1 MGSIKMTKT
10 ELDNLINEEAQKV
23 KKEFLLKKQLN
34 EIEKELKVLK
44 EVHAGADMNPGADGV
59 HAGQKTPVF
68 TKKGSHL
75 VEDDVEDMA
84 TADVEPEG
92 NEEMVADEDVAIE
105 KGKLLDAIK
114 ELGKQLNLTGVIDFD
129 AVEEVPGEE
138 DSIEIDTD
146 DISGDEENG
155 ENIAPENSDVEVVT
169 GADDA
174 VGGEESEESEEE
186 AAEEAGLDEC
196 GDAAVAENI
205 PAEKETIMESPENT
219 RKKERLAEEVNRWKF
234 LAGM

>member
-1 MGSIKMTKT
+1 MGSIKMTKA
-10 ELDNLINEEAQKV
+10 ELNNLINEEAQKV

-34 EIEKELKVLK
+34 EIEKELKILK
-44 EVHAGADMNPGADGV
+44 EVHAGADMNPGAEGV

-84 TADVEPEG
+84 TADVAPEG
-92 NEEMVADEDVAIE
+92 NEGMVADEDVAIE

-129 AVEEVPGEE
+129 AVEEIPGEE
-138 DSIEIDTD
+138 GEIEID
-146 DISGDEENG
+146 SAGLGGEEG
-155 ENIAPENSDVEVVT
+155 PESVEPENTDVEVVT

-174 VGGEESEESEEE
+174 VDGEESEGSEEE

-196 GDAAVAENI
+196 GDMAEVGNETPI
-205 PAEKETIMESPENT
+205 EKETIMESPENT